1 MNTLWKYIPA
11 GVAHELAPIGLSFYA
26 DLFGMTSD
34 TAQLYQWKSFSWK
47 GLHFSNRMGIAGGVD
62 KNATLTHVWSRIGA
76 GFIEIGTVTPKPQES
91 NPGKIIDRDWEN
103 LALWNKMGFPSHGAK
118 EVFYNLKNSTH
129 DLPIF
134 VNIGKNRTTK
144 NEDAIQDYVECVQ
157 ILQSVADAFVI
168 NVSSPNTKGLRD
180 LQNKKSM
187 QTLFQTLASYTSQP
201 LLVKLSPDMT
211 DEQLQDVVQ
220 GCVDGGCCG
229 FVLTN
234 TTLSRAPEIHFPSEG
249 GVSGKP
255 VAELSKQTLK
265 KVISLLGTQRKEF
278 LLVSAGG
285 VLSADDVFSRLSL
298 GADLVQTYA
307 GLVFNGPQFFQQIAQ
322 SAKELQ

>member
-1 MNTLWKYIPA
+1 MNTLWKYMPA

-26 DLFGMTSD
+26 DIFGTTS
-34 TAQLYQWKSFSWK
+34 AGQELYQWKSFSWK
-47 GLHFSNRMGIAGGVD
+47 GMQFPNRMGIAGGVD

-76 GFIEIGTVTPKPQES
+76 GFIEIGTVTPKPQEA
-91 NPGKIIDRDWEN
+91 NPGKIIDRDWEK

-118 EVFYNLKNSTH
+118 EVFYNLKNSVH
-129 DLPIF
+129 DIPTF
-134 VNIGKNRTTK
+134 VNIGKNRLTK
-144 NEDAIQDYVECVQ
+144 NEDAISDYVDCVQ
-157 ILQSVADAFVI
+157 ILDSVADAFVI

-180 LQNKKSM
+180 LQNKNSM
-187 QTLFQTLASYTSQP
+187 TTLFQTLTSHTSKP

-220 GCVDGGCCG
+220 GCVDGGCSG

-234 TTLSRAPEIHFPSEG
+234 TTLSRTSDLHFPNEG

-255 VAELSKQTLK
+255 VAELSKHALK
-265 KVISLLGTQRKEF
+265 KVTSLLGNKRKDF
-278 LLVSAGG
+278 LLVSVGG
-285 VLSADDVFSRLSL
+285 VLSVDDIFSRLNL

-307 GLVFNGPQFFQQIAQ
+307 GLVFNGPRFFHQVAQ